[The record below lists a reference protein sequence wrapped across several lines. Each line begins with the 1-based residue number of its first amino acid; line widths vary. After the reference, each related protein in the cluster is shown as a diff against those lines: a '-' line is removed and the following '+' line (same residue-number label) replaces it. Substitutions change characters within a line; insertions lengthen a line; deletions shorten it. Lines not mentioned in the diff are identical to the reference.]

1 MRFSLGATVSQVA
14 TVIGVAARGI
24 SYLKDNLKV
33 YFDFKSSRAKTLE
46 FVGTGSHYF
55 TSNDYITTTYSLG
68 TASGFTFA
76 FWMQD
81 SALTQGDNYMDNRD
95 SASDGV
101 TFFGSSTNEMTLRIN
116 GNDVESSNDLTT
128 GWNHIVGTYDGVIKT
143 IYVNGKATSNAETS
157 SINVAGN
164 LRIGAR
170 SYSISNYVTGYMKN
184 CAVWE
189 RALSASEVQ
198 NIMYKTY
205 SDLKGTETTHLKAW
219 WSMDSQVG
227 SDGNAGSG
235 YVLDEVSGAGSTT
248 NLGTV
253 SGATLKSGIYA
264 GYSPRKPRGFDNAP
278 TAQADLIG
286 SGSTVIG
293 GNTSDDFILVSEAF
307 TGTDMSGAFTATA
320 WVKLNYFTY
329 ETIWGDPGDLDS
341 GKDDF
346 FQLINSTTWR
356 AEVGGTATGSITHGE
371 TLVTNRW
378 YHFAWT
384 INASYVMT
392 LYIDGK
398 PTLNG
403 PTTAGTFQPD
413 GWGAGSDGSGGT
425 ETELDGNICQAG
437 FWSRQLSQ
445 EEIQSIKEKTYSEL
459 TSSEKTNLVSW
470 WGLDSKYGD
479 TDKAVVPDDNGSLG
493 DELIV
498 DGSGNWVGNFD
509 VSADVSSWTNE
520 DDTKITLSHD
530 SSTSGLK
537 IDAESDGGNQWAY
550 FTATVEV
557 GETYLF
563 TVDRVG
569 GDATTGNIR
578 VGRTVGSVN
587 YYNAYVPHPASSP
600 EAFAKVF
607 TAASN
612 TTCIIALKTNAHSK
626 YVIYNNVSLKKI
638 TGNYGTLV

>member
-1 MRFSLGATVSQVA
+1 MFRLGP
-14 TVIGVAARGI
+14 IGKGLKRAAVKKLT
-24 SYLKDNLKV
+24 YVKDNLKV

-55 TSNDYITTTYSLG
+55 TTNDYITTTYSLG

-128 GWNHIVGTYDGVIKT
+128 GWNHIVGTYDGAIKT
-143 IYVNGKATSNAETS
+143 IYVNGVATSNAETS

-219 WSMDSQVG
+219 GSMDSQVG

-278 TAQADLIG
+278 EAQADLIG
-286 SGSTVIG
+286 SGSA
-293 GNTSDDFILVSEAF
+293 S
-307 TGTDMSGAFTATA
+307 FTATNDDHILLA
-320 WVKLNYFTY
+320 SETNISSDFTLVCWMKPDSLTY
-329 ETIWGDPGDLDS
+329 EGILGGYSHSKSTFALQDADAIRFRLNKADDS
-341 GKDDF
+341 SWWYADWDCGFADW
-346 FQLINSTTWR
+346 STTNWQHL
-356 AEVGGTATGSITHGE
+356 AVTKEGTTLTPYLDGVKGTTG
-371 TLVTNRW
+371 
-378 YHFAWT
+378 
-384 INASYVMT
+384 
-392 LYIDGK
+392 
-398 PTLNG
+398 TLNG
-403 PTTAGTFQPD
+403 
-413 GWGAGSDGSGGT
+413 SGGVLKVQMIGGHNAANSMGN
-425 ETELDGNICQAG
+425 EFDGNLAQIG
-437 FWSRQLSQ
+437 IFSSKLTQ
-445 EEIQSIKEKTYSEL
+445 EQIQSISQKTYSEL
-459 TSSEKTNLVSW
+459 TADDGKDDLVHW
-470 WGLDSKYGD
+470 WGLD
-479 TDKAVVPDDNGSLG
+479 
-493 DELIV
+493 E
-498 DGSGNWVGNFD
+498 
-509 VSADVSSWTNE
+509 E
-520 DDTKITLSHD
+520 
-530 SSTSGLK
+530 
-537 IDAESDGGNQWAY
+537 
-550 FTATVEV
+550 TATD
-557 GETYLF
+557 GTAG
-563 TVDRVG
+563 TG
-569 GDATTGNIR
+569 GVKDSHG
-578 VGRTVGSVN
+578 
-587 YYNAYVPHPASSP
+587 
-600 EAFAKVF
+600 
-607 TAASN
+607 
-612 TTCIIALKTNAHSK
+612 TNH
-626 YVIYNNVSLKKI
+626 
-638 TGNYGTLV
+638 GTLA

>member
-24 SYLKDNLKV
+24 SYLKDNLKI
-33 YFDFKSSRAKTLE
+33 YFDFKSDRAKTLE

-128 GWNHIVGTYDGVIKT
+128 GWNHIVGTYDGAIKT
-143 IYVNGKATSNAETS
+143 IYVNGVATSNAETS

-286 SGSTVIG
+286 SGSASFTAS
-293 GNTSDDFILVSEAF
+293 SDDYI
-307 TGTDMSGAFTATA
+307 
-320 WVKLNYFTY
+320 N
-329 ETIWGDPGDLDS
+329 IGD
-341 GKDDF
+341 
-346 FQLINSTTWR
+346 
-356 AEVGGTATGSITHGE
+356 A
-371 TLVTNRW
+371 
-378 YHFAWT
+378 
-384 INASYVMT
+384 
-392 LYIDGK
+392 
-398 PTLNG
+398 PTL
-403 PTTAGTFQPD
+403 TTAGTVMAWVKPTSAAL
-413 GWGAGSDGSGGT
+413 GGAEFSVISKYDYGSSTNKREWALITTNDGGT
-425 ETELDGNICQAG
+425 NGCPSFLAMDDGDTYTANTRATSGTALTANKWQHLAG
-437 FWSRQLSQ
+437 TFSTSDDHKVKL
-445 EEIQSIKEKTYSEL
+445 YVDGVL
-459 TSSEKTNLVSW
+459 MNTSS
-470 WGLDSKYGD
+470 
-479 TDKAVVPDDNGSLG
+479 
-493 DELIV
+493 
-498 DGSGNWVGNFD
+498 
-509 VSADVSSWTNE
+509 
-520 DDTKITLSHD
+520 
-530 SSTSGLK
+530 
-537 IDAESDGGNQWAY
+537 
-550 FTATVEV
+550 
-557 GETYLF
+557 
-563 TVDRVG
+563 
-569 GDATTGNIR
+569 
-578 VGRTVGSVN
+578 
-587 YYNAYVPHPASSP
+587 
-600 EAFAKVF
+600 
-607 TAASN
+607 
-612 TTCIIALKTNAHSK
+612 HS
-626 YVIYNNVSLKKI
+626 
-638 TGNYGTLV
+638 